1 MSQGFV
7 HHPVSGQRA
16 GTALRWVPMHSRM
29 GSRRRSGGRATD
41 QGTGVDAEWAFW
53 RAQVRRAVA
62 GAEGETP
69 CLMFALE
76 RLAERVSI
84 LDQAFAGLPI
94 RHWWSFKTLP
104 LMPAVRWWREQGR
117 PVEVVSEFELQAVLS
132 AGVPPEEI
140 LVNGPAKHTWLVRH
154 PVPGLRVNLD
164 SVAEAS
170 RLAQLGRRHGWRLG
184 LRLNTRAEEN
194 FEYPGVRTQ
203 FGLLPDEV
211 PRVLAVLRRARLEAE
226 VLHFHLR
233 TNVGEARC
241 YREAAEEALG
251 VAAAAGWRPAILDLG
266 GGFPP
271 ERVLSRK
278 GTRLD
283 AGFSLAS
290 LRRVLGEIRSRHR
303 SLREFWMEN
312 GRWLTA
318 PAGVLMVTILDIKEG
333 RGFRTL
339 ICDGGRTLQAMVATW
354 ERHVLLPLVRREGS
368 GVPTLVCGPTC
379 MAFDN
384 LGVHPL
390 PAGLRVGDRLI
401 WLDAGAYQ
409 MSWETRFS
417 HGLSGVLW
425 MAGDRVEVVRR
436 REPFGQWLTGR

>member
-1 MSQGFV
+1 
-7 HHPVSGQRA
+7 
-16 GTALRWVPMHSRM
+16 MHSRT
-29 GSRRRSGGRATD
+29 GPQRRIGGRAVG
-41 QGTGVDAEWAFW
+41 QRTGADLEWAVW
-53 RAQVRRAVA
+53 RTRVRRAVTRE
-62 GAEGETP
+62 EGETP
-69 CLMFALE
+69 FLMFASE
-76 RLAERVSI
+76 RLAERVSK
-84 LDQAFAGLPI
+84 LDQAFAGLPV

-104 LMPAVRWWREQGR
+104 LMPAVRWWRDQGR

-132 AGVPPEEI
+132 AGVSPEDI
-140 LVNGPAKHTWLVRH
+140 LVNGPAKHTWLIRH
-154 PVPGLRVNLD
+154 PVAGLRVNLD
-164 SVAEAS
+164 SVAEAGP
-170 RLAQLGRRHGWRLG
+170 LAPLARRRGWRLG

-211 PRVLAVLRRARLEAE
+211 PRVLAVLRRSRLDAE

-251 VAAAAGWRPAILDLG
+251 VAAAAGWQPAVLDLG

-290 LRRVLGEIRSRHR
+290 LRRVLAEIRSRHR
-303 SLREFWMEN
+303 HLREFWMEN

-318 PAGVLMVTILDIKEG
+318 AAGVLVVTILDIKEG
-333 RGFRTL
+333 RGPRTL

-354 ERHVLLPLVRREGS
+354 ERHVLLPLARRQGPS
-368 GVPTLVCGPTC
+368 VPTLVCGPTC

-390 PAGLRVGDRLI
+390 PAGLRAGDRLI

-409 MSWETRFS
+409 LSWETRFS
-417 HGLSGVLW
+417 HGLSGVFW
-425 MAGDRVEVVRR
+425 VGEDDRVEVVRR
-436 REPFGQWLTGR
+436 REVFGRWLEGR